1 MIMIINKTGKYKTE
15 DFNKRSA
22 LFLDLFFAK
31 GIADKKKA
39 QEIIVTPNK

>member
-1 MIMIINKTGKYKTE
+1 MIIIISKTGKYSTE
-15 DFNKRSA
+15 DFSKRSA

-39 QEIIVTPNK
+39 QEMIVTPYK